1 MLRPSQQAPGIAVRV
16 SLRRRER
23 SSDVPC
29 SEPPLQGSPRPS
41 MPRVENRCFMW
52 TCTVRCL
59 HCMACGTCAHAGVRI
74 LPSRNAK
81 PSAKGPR
88 QGEELRVAVGES
100 TRKALAVVCT
110 PKCRGP
116 VTTCPVAPSLTL
128 ADRVPAR
135 ARTADP
141 VYRWSKIG
149 PIDRPCKASVWPD
162 TQGPANGPRRR
173 AIALRHSR
181 RLCAATGTQP

>member
-1 MLRPSQQAPGIAVRV
+1 MRELRPSQQAPGIAVRA

-41 MPRVENRCFMW
+41 MPTVENRSSRS

-74 LPSRNAK
+74 LPSRNAE
-81 PSAKGPR
+81 PSAQGPR
-88 QGEELRVAVGES
+88 QGEQMRVAFGES
-100 TRKALAVVCT
+100 TRRARVVVCR
-110 PKCRGP
+110 PKSRGR
-116 VTTCPVAPSLTL
+116 VNACPAVPSLSATL
-128 ADRVPAR
+128 PDRAPAR
-135 ARTADP
+135 ASTAGP

-149 PIDRPCKASVWPD
+149 RVARPRHACNDRGGRNPKV
-162 TQGPANGPRRR
+162 R
-173 AIALRHSR
+173 
-181 RLCAATGTQP
+181 

>member
-1 MLRPSQQAPGIAVRV
+1 MPTLHRTASCFKLGFPGVRELRPSQQAPGIAVRV

-74 LPSRNAK
+74 LPSRNAE
-81 PSAKGPR
+81 PSAKEPR
-88 QGEELRVAVGES
+88 QGEGMRVAVGES
-100 TRKALAVVCT
+100 TRRARVVVCR
-110 PKCRGP
+110 PKSRGR
-116 VTTCPVAPSLTL
+116 VNACPAAPSLSATL
-128 ADRVPAR
+128 ADRAPAR
-135 ARTADP
+135 ASTADP
-141 VYRWSKIG
+141 EYRWSKIG
-149 PIDRPCKASVWPD
+149 RVARPRQYAWK
-162 TQGPANGPRRR
+162 TRGGPK
-173 AIALRHSR
+173 S
-181 RLCAATGTQP
+181 